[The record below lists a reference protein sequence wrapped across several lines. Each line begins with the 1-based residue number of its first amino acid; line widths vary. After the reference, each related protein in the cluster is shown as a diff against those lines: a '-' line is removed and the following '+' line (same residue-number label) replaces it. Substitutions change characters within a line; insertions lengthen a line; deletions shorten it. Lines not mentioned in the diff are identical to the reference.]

1 MERDWDAIRGYCE
14 DIEEKAKQVSALAEA
29 EDVGIVDALDDL
41 FDTIDLALLEAIP
54 EEGAV
59 DEEE

>member
-14 DIEEKAKQVSALAEA
+14 DIEEKAKQVRALAEA